1 MPARLALLPLLV
13 LAISAFSQVPR
24 SAQQI
29 NQRVDAKEQRL
40 NQTETPA
47 TTDPAMA
54 RLHEIHQDAQQLF
67 ALSASVQSDLQL
79 LGKGMLAK
87 DLQANLKKMEKLSK
101 KLRQEMNP

>member
-1 MPARLALLPLLV
+1 MSARLALLPFLF
-13 LAISAFSQVPR
+13 LAISAFSQMPR

-40 NQTETPA
+40 NQVVAPTTP
-47 TTDPAMA
+47 DPAA
-54 RLHEIHQDAQQLF
+54 VRLHEIHEDAQQLF

-101 KLRQEMNP
+101 KLRQEVNP